1 MIYCITVTCHC
12 NTVKLVKV
20 HTNEYRFLHTFGFHK
35 NCSALRERERERE
48 REVCCNGKKCNGKK
62 IKWRCR
68 GSNLGPFTCKANA
81 VPLSYIAILED
92 RAFKKY
98 YIHLFTVAHYFVVM
112 IRAE

>member
-12 NTVKLVKV
+12 NTVQLVKA
-20 HTNEYRFLHTFGFHK
+20 HTNEYQFLHTF
-35 NCSALRERERERE
+35 ALRERERNRQL
-48 REVCCNGKKCNGKK
+48 CCNGKK

-68 GSNLGPFTCKANA
+68 GSNPGPFTCKANA
-81 VPLSYIAILED
+81 VPLSYMAILED

>member
-1 MIYCITVTCHC
+1 M
-12 NTVKLVKV
+12 
-20 HTNEYRFLHTFGFHK
+20 E
-35 NCSALRERERERE
+35 
-48 REVCCNGKKCNGKK
+48 KKCNRKK

-68 GSNLGPFTCKANA
+68 GSNPGSFTCKANA